1 MKKLIKKHGAK
12 LASSQKVR
20 FGLVGVV
27 NTVVDFIVLNV
38 LVSVVG
44 IAIVPANIV
53 STTVAMLTSFT
64 LNKKAV
70 FQGGDSGGM
79 RQIVLFFAVSL
90 AGIWLVQSSV
100 LALVYHILQP
110 IGLHAAVLL
119 NVSKV
124 IGICAGLVWNYLWYS
139 RVVFKRKGTNDEKS
153 TENK

>member
-70 FQGGDSGGM
+70 FQGSGWCKAQCWRWCTIYCSRLGFM
-79 RQIVLFFAVSL
+79 RR
-90 AGIWLVQSSV
+90 
-100 LALVYHILQP
+100 Y
-110 IGLHAAVLL
+110 
-119 NVSKV
+119 
-124 IGICAGLVWNYLWYS
+124 YS
-139 RVVFKRKGTNDEKS
+139 TSPR
-153 TENK
+153 